1 MSSAVTVMRFRVSV
15 PVLSEQIT
23 VTEPSV
29 STAGSLRI
37 SAWRLSMRWAPSES
51 AIVTTAVSASGTA
64 ATARLTA
71 VSSSSSMLLW
81 PCSSPSTKTT
91 ATRISA
97 APASHLPSL
106 SRRCCSGVCSCTTPW
121 IIVAMWPSSVCMPVS
136 VTTTRRGRS

>member
-1 MSSAVTVMRFRVSV
+1 MSSAVTVMRLSVSV

-37 SAWRLSMRWAPSES
+37 SAWRRSIRCAPSDS

-71 VSSSSSMLLW
+71 VNSSSLMSLW
-81 PCSSPSTKTT
+81 PRIRPRAKIT

-106 SRRCCSGVCSCTTPW
+106 FRRCCSGVCSCTTPW

-136 VTTTRRGRS
+136 VTANSPRP